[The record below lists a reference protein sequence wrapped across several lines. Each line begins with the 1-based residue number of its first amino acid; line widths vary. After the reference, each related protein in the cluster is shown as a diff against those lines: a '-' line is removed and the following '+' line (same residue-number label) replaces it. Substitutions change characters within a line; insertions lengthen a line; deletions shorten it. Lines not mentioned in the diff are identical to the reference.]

1 MADKKKLSALTRSLM
16 IGVSTGSIALSQVGC
31 AYVPEW
37 LHINSTSAKGA
48 ESEESRLLNK
58 AVRSRTPADVE
69 AYLSAYPESPR
80 VAPLLN
86 SMPQSTLLALS
97 DDAVTRL
104 PESTLDELAPSV
116 AATLVRDSDSQTTAN
131 AQAGRTAS
139 EY

>member
-31 AYVPEW
+31 AYIPEW
-37 LHINSTSAKGA
+37 LHLDSASAKGA
-48 ESEESRLLNK
+48 ESEESRLLNQ
-58 AVRSRTPADVE
+58 AVQSRSPADVE

-97 DDAVTRL
+97 DDAVKGL

-116 AATLVRDSDSQTTAN
+116 AATLVRESDSQTTAN
-131 AQAGRTAS
+131 VQAGRTAS